1 MRRLN
6 ILELHRTIYE
16 KKNRK
21 DECYDNVLGICHR
34 KIQMATKN
42 NLTKIL
48 FDVPEYV
55 PGMPLYDITQCL
67 KYMVLALNND
77 GFFIRYYFPKLLYI
91 SWDFEEIE
99 KKKSSTNQKKIINN
113 NTQVQPVQRQWRPQ
127 PVIDLMPTSFINKKK
142 TGKLELNLF

>member
-16 KKNRK
+16 KKSRK

-42 NLTKIL
+42 NLTKLL

-67 KYMVLALNND
+67 KYMVLSLNND
-77 GFFIRYYFPKLLYI
+77 GFFIRYYFPKFLYI

-99 KKKSSTNQKKIINN
+99 KKRKKESTNTPKTI
-113 NTQVQPVQRQWRPQ
+113 QPVQQRAQWPLKPQ
-127 PVIDLMPTSFINKKK
+127 TTIDLMPTSFINKKK

>member
-1 MRRLN
+1 
-6 ILELHRTIYE
+6 
-16 KKNRK
+16 
-21 DECYDNVLGICHR
+21 
-34 KIQMATKN
+34 
-42 NLTKIL
+42 
-48 FDVPEYV
+48 
-55 PGMPLYDITQCL
+55 
-67 KYMVLALNND
+67 MVLALNND